1 MASEYPSSEGTQE
14 NHNLLPQSDTRSV
27 VSVHEKGGE
36 HRSPPLNGYA
46 RLLAAAHEPK
56 GQQSAAHQQ
65 GERDECR
72 HGRDG
77 ATGRGKG
84 RNGGAS
90 GRRAIL
96 LNGGLPILLDRGRAI
111 LLTHRR
117 D

>member
-1 MASEYPSSEGTQE
+1 VRVHKRITICCRNPTLGAWQACTKKGE
-14 NHNLLPQSDTRSV
+14 SDAL
-27 VSVHEKGGE
+27 
-36 HRSPPLNGYA
+36 PLNGYA

-96 LNGGLPILLDRGRAI
+96 LNDGLPILLNHGRTI